1 MIGYKETMPQPTDEL
16 TAGIFWMTMALM
28 YGFPIIGWIITLI
41 AMRFCP
47 LSKEDM
53 VEVQK
58 RIAEKKAIAQ
68 SKA

>member
-1 MIGYKETMPQPTDEL
+1 
-16 TAGIFWMTMALM
+16 MTMALM
-28 YGFPIIGWIITLI
+28 YGFPIIGCIITLV
-41 AMRFCP
+41 AMHFCS

>member
-1 MIGYKETMPQPTDEL
+1 
-16 TAGIFWMTMALM
+16 MALM